1 MLGVARNLKGA
12 LGMKKSRLISCLVCF
27 CLTAFLTI
35 VFNTVISAKTT
46 RVTFENGME
55 VIFKENHSSPM
66 ITSIVFVRAGAKYE
80 NDFNNGITHFLEHL
94 LFDGTK
100 NRSRQEITEG
110 IKNHGGYINAFT
122 RKDLT
127 GYLVLMPKEF
137 IDFGIDVQADQLFN
151 SIFPDEELD
160 KERKI
165 VIEEIQMDNDRE
177 ANLAEYFFSSKSM
190 AGTAYER
197 PVLGYKNIIAS
208 IPKEGIIDYWKRY
221 YAPNNM
227 IALVIGDFDT
237 DEMIEKYR
245 AVFGIVPPVSL
256 PSPPDISYFPPD
268 EQAVFKKA
276 GPTKTTYIHIG
287 IDAPHYTDPDYFAF
301 DLLAD
306 YLDSDENSPLKI
318 TLVDDS
324 GVSLCRSFAAY
335 LETTEEFSRL
345 IIEIQT
351 DDESKTDLILTGVE
365 EVLANF
371 VDYQPD
377 AEVIQGLKVSKK
389 ANEIFLQE
397 KLHYYG
403 FMIAPKLVATGWE
416 FMESY
421 LSAIDQ
427 VNTTMMLRATDRWF
441 AELQYIATV
450 FYPRRE
456 TDKAQVEKTHTVY
469 KKEVLP
475 NGLTIVVKSNLD
487 SRVFA
492 LNVIGKNRSASEPP
506 GKTGITDFVNRMIKK
521 GTATHGAEELSRQL
535 AAIGAKVTIGDLPW
549 ISHDDFYTTRQF
561 AFMKFETIDEFTREG
576 LELFSEMIKNPIFEP
591 EAVESV
597 RGMLMG
603 VLGKQSGSTLDV
615 CRNLFYST
623 LFEGQPYQKT
633 INGSHRTIGSIT
645 RDDLVAHHKKF
656 YSPGN
661 MIITIGTNYDA
672 EAMMMMAKEA
682 FGDMPA
688 VESVASPVMLGP
700 HPVGAK
706 TVHEE
711 MDKEQ
716 VYIFLGNRLPGITD
730 PDAEAIKL
738 AAQVL
743 STRLK
748 LNLREKQGLAYSVG
762 AGATFDRKFGWFT
775 CTMGTG
781 AANYEKARA
790 GILAEIEKLQSE
802 GPTKEE
808 LETAKN
814 SLWGQTLTR
823 RLSRINQAYY
833 MGVNEYL
840 GVGYDYEKRYLP
852 KMRALTAAQ
861 VKAAAAKYF
870 DTQNYIL
877 ATVGKL

>member
-1 MLGVARNLKGA
+1 MC
-12 LGMKKSRLISCLVCF
+12 KSRLISIFISFLIVSFLSIALVSD
-27 CLTAFLTI
+27 
-35 VFNTVISAKTT
+35 ISAKTT
-46 RVTFENGME
+46 RVTFGNGME

-100 NRSRQEITEG
+100 NRSRQEITAG

-151 SIFPDEELD
+151 SIFPDEELE
-160 KERKI
+160 KERKV

-177 ANLAEYFFSSKSM
+177 ANLAEYFFSAKSM

-208 IPKEGIIDYWKRY
+208 IPKHQIVDYWKRY

-227 IALVIGDFDT
+227 IALVIGDFET

-245 AVFGIVPPVSL
+245 SVFGIVPPVSM
-256 PSPPDISYFPPD
+256 PSAPDVSYFPPQ
-268 EQAVFKKA
+268 ERTVFKKA
-276 GPTKTTYIHIG
+276 GQTKTTYIQIG

-306 YLDSDENSPLKI
+306 YLNSDENSPLKKI
-318 TLVDDS
+318 LVGDS
-324 GVSLCRSFAAY
+324 GVSLCRSFSAY
-335 LETTEEFSRL
+335 METAEEFSRL
-345 IIEIQT
+345 IIEVQT
-351 DDESKTDLILTGVE
+351 DDEKKVDPIIAGVE
-365 EVLANF
+365 EALENF
-371 VDYQPD
+371 ADYQPD
-377 AEVIQGLKVSKK
+377 VEILQGIKVSKK
-389 ANEIFLQE
+389 ADEIFLQE

-403 FMIAPKLVATGWE
+403 FMVAPKLVATGWE

-421 LSAIDQ
+421 LGAIDQ
-427 VNTTMMLRATDRWF
+427 VNSSMLVRATDRWF
-441 AELQYIATV
+441 AELNYTATV
-450 FYPRRE
+450 FYPRKE
-456 TDKAQVEKTHTVY
+456 TETAETPQTHTVY
-469 KKEVLP
+469 KKEILA
-475 NGLTIVVKSNLD
+475 NGLTVVVKSNLD

-492 LNVIGKNRSASEPP
+492 LNVIGKNRSASEPI
-506 GKTGITDFVNRMIKK
+506 GKTGITDFVNRTIKK
-521 GTATHGAEELSRQL
+521 GTTTYPAEELSRKL
-535 AAIGAKVTIGDLPW
+535 AAIGAKVTVGDLPW
-549 ISHDDFYTTRQF
+549 ISHDDFYTTRRY

-576 LELFSEMIKNPIFEP
+576 LDLFADMIKNPAFAP
-591 EAVESV
+591 GDVESV

-603 VLGKQSGSTLDV
+603 VLGRQSGSTLDV
-615 CRNLFYST
+615 CRNQFYAT
-623 LFEGQPYQKT
+623 LFEGQPYEKS
-633 INGSHRTIGSIT
+633 INGSPRGLGMIT
-645 RDDLVAHHKKF
+645 RDDLVTYHKKF

-672 EAMMMMAKEA
+672 EMMMAMAKDA
-682 FGDMPA
+682 FGSIPA
-688 VESVASPVMLGP
+688 VEITALPVKLGP
-700 HPVGAK
+700 HPVGVK
-706 TVHEE
+706 TVHQD

-716 VYIFLGNRLPGITD
+716 VYIFLGNRLPGIAD
-730 PDAEAIKL
+730 PDAPAISL

-743 STRLK
+743 SGRLK
-748 LNLREKQGLAYSVG
+748 QVLREEQGLAYSVG
-762 AGATFDRKFGWFT
+762 SGATFDRNFGWFT

-781 AANYEKARA
+781 AANYVQARD
-790 GILAEIEKLQSE
+790 GILAEIEKLKTD
-802 GPTKEE
+802 GPTTEE

-814 SLWGQTLTR
+814 SQWGRTLTR

-852 KMRALTAAQ
+852 KMRALTVDQ
-861 VKAAAAKYF
+861 VKNAAAKYF

-877 ATVGKL
+877 STAGKM